1 MPKLLVIKPVSRNA
15 SNFDFRI
22 LIKISAQAIN
32 IFQNFDKTRN
42 NLIYAEAVHI
52 LR

>member
-1 MPKLLVIKPVSRNA
+1 MPKLLVIKPVSRNV

-32 IFQNFDKTRN
+32 IFSKFGQNKK
-42 NLIYAEAVHI
+42 
-52 LR
+52 